1 MIVKQKTTAHDFQ
14 NRTLCL
20 DDNAF
25 MELPDSLGALTS
37 LLELQVSC
45 SKPSSMLYVLLIRR
59 SVADVGCKRS
69 LPASLKWPFCLPYVL
84 EEI

>member
-1 MIVKQKTTAHDFQ
+1 
-14 NRTLCL
+14 
-20 DDNAF
+20 
-25 MELPDSLGALTS
+25 MELPDSLRALTS

-45 SKPSSMLYVLLIRR
+45 SNQSSMLFALLIRR

-69 LPASLKWPFCLPYVL
+69 LPASLKWRFCLLYVL